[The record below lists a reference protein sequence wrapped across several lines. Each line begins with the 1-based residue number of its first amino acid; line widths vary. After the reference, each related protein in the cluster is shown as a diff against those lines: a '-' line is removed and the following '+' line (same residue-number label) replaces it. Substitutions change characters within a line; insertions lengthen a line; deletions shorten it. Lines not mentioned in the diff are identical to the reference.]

1 MTLATDTTSTYI
13 HQLQPIHHPSRL
25 HHPNPKMTMRCL
37 LLILSSIVTYTS
49 VASAFSGSHHKRTSM
64 SRPISANPA
73 TYLKS
78 VSVPEAI
85 DEFYKTMPLT
95 SAFFTCGIK
104 ASAADIIAQ
113 QRGVIQLD
121 EEAYNNDETQST
133 FTLTNPI
140 DDIETKRNIAF
151 LLYGGLYQGISQQI
165 IFNNIFPRMF
175 GQGTDVLTVMSK
187 VSFDMLVVS
196 PLICLPVAYV
206 VKSFVFQHSLNE
218 AMLNYKDDVMNN
230 SLLFRYWCIWGPVQC
245 ITFGVVPQH
254 LRIVFIAVVS
264 FFWLVIFSTI
274 SNDSSK

>member
-1 MTLATDTTSTYI
+1 
-13 HQLQPIHHPSRL
+13 
-25 HHPNPKMTMRCL
+25 MRCL

-49 VASAFSGSHHKRTSM
+49 VESAFSGSM
-64 SRPISANPA
+64 SRPISAKT

-78 VSVPEAI
+78 VSVPEVI
-85 DEFYKTMPLT
+85 EEFYKTMPLT

-104 ASAADIIAQ
+104 ASAADIVAQ
-113 QRGVIQLD
+113 QRGAIQLVD
-121 EEAYNNDETQST
+121 EEAYKDDKHEHQST

-151 LLYGGLYQGISQQI
+151 LLYGGLYQGIAQQI
-165 IFNNIFPRMF
+165 IFNSIFPQLF

-218 AMLNYKDDVMNN
+218 AMLNYKDDVMSN
-230 SLLFRYWCIWGPVQC
+230 SLLFRYWSIWGPVQC

-274 SNDSSK
+274 SNDTSK

>member
-1 MTLATDTTSTYI
+1 
-13 HQLQPIHHPSRL
+13 
-25 HHPNPKMTMRCL
+25 
-37 LLILSSIVTYTS
+37 
-49 VASAFSGSHHKRTSM
+49 M
-64 SRPISANPA
+64 SRPIISTKT

-78 VSVPEAI
+78 VSVPEVI

-104 ASAADIIAQ
+104 ASAADIVAQ
-113 QRGVIQLD
+113 QRGVIRLD
-121 EEAYNNDETQST
+121 EEAYNDDEHQST
-133 FTLTNPI
+133 FTLANPI